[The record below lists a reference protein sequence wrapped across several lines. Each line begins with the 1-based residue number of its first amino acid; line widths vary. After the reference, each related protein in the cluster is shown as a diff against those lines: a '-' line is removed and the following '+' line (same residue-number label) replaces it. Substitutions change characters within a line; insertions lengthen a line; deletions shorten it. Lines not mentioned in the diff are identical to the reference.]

1 MLRLIVKPLLLLA
14 ALFVVANFMLALC
27 AHTAWSKD
35 LPKIV
40 EPKTMTL
47 DEEGIAQLRLFKKEI
62 ARLQYTEFCATV
74 KIEQFMQMGKMMN
87 DTIVAN
93 PELAPVIG
101 PQLEAVSEIVNR
113 YRKNGCGDA

>member
-1 MLRLIVKPLLLLA
+1 MLRLLKPLLMVA
-14 ALFVVANFMLALC
+14 ALFVIANFMLGFC

-74 KIEQFMQMGKMMN
+74 KIDVLLGIGNDLQGAMQEHK
-87 DTIVAN
+87 
-93 PELAPVIG
+93 E
-101 PQLEAVSEIVNR
+101 LEAILGPKLEAIAEIVNR